1 MVISRYY
8 CVEEAEPFS
17 FEKEKKNIHYSNSY
31 NGLALVLMQIGVLIN
46 LTIFLTLTNS
56 LWSLQCPPRHLIC
69 STSFYQ
75 QHFHLSNSK
84 YNEDFWRGGGGKSQM
99 HKYIQLY
106 LFGRC
111 QPRNGERSPS
121 SQIMV
126 TSGSRL
132 TRRRKKRTHLVKKKF
147 HHQLI
152 NTIFFLIQDYDDF
165 YFLPVFR
172 CVGACAVRT
181 EARMGRGV

>member
-1 MVISRYY
+1 
-8 CVEEAEPFS
+8 
-17 FEKEKKNIHYSNSY
+17 
-31 NGLALVLMQIGVLIN
+31 MQIGVLIN

-56 LWSLQCPPRHLIC
+56 LWSLQCPPRHLC

-84 YNEDFWRGGGGKSQM
+84 YNEDFWRGGKSQM

-111 QPRNGERSPS
+111 QPWNGERSPS

-132 TRRRKKRTHLVKKKF
+132 TRRRNKRTHLVKKKNSSSTNKY
-147 HHQLI
+147 H
-152 NTIFFLIQDYDDF
+152 FFLIQDYDDF